1 MNDIL
6 KEDNGKMSTKLKIF
20 YGIIITICILALIGA
35 LGLQIKAN
43 NDKKQKEMPQ
53 VSQTDYMKNLEKFN
67 RLFDNEVNY
76 MSDNNYK
83 VTKLDES
90 KEIIYIGYQKIDKK
104 LNDYDLNINIPYINI
119 KDDTIEEFNNE
130 IQSTFEKKAKSVLN
144 IKNNDIIYEVDYSAY
159 ITNNILSL
167 VIKSTLKEGNSPQ
180 REIVQ
185 TYNYNLTSHKECT
198 IQDLLELRNIT
209 KQQAN
214 QQIREVIKEV
224 EQKVEAYNK
233 MGYNIYSRNID
244 DDKYTINNVTEYF
257 IGEDNKIYVIF
268 AYGNESNTTE
278 TDVVII

>member
-144 IKNNDIIYEVDYSAY
+144 IKNNDIIY
-159 ITNNILSL
+159 
-167 VIKSTLKEGNSPQ
+167 
-180 REIVQ
+180 
-185 TYNYNLTSHKECT
+185 
-198 IQDLLELRNIT
+198 
-209 KQQAN
+209 
-214 QQIREVIKEV
+214 
-224 EQKVEAYNK
+224 
-233 MGYNIYSRNID
+233 
-244 DDKYTINNVTEYF
+244 
-257 IGEDNKIYVIF
+257 
-268 AYGNESNTTE
+268 
-278 TDVVII
+278 